1 MPKKL
6 IKNCKA
12 VKKDKKLKEGYL
24 GQTLQDF
31 LDVCIDEYIIDK
43 IYVYGTDDI
52 VYEGP
57 MDDLPEDMRD
67 AEFLEFEAYSNGR
80 DMVTINVDSTE
91 EYGLD
96 TYYTTLEDFLYDCN
110 NENIVVFDLGAE
122 EEIFRG
128 DKYDIPDEVK
138 ELIFVSF
145 DAPNEL
151 SVNLSDYE
159 GDSDDYD
166 EDEDDDF
173 EEALKENEQPFYRV
187 VKNPKGKGYCI
198 LKRVNKWNK
207 SNTFIN
213 DHSKEVFNTPEEA
226 KAILD
231 NVDELHFYIDDDFDE
246 SLKEAKTPRY
256 FYRVYMGNRDKD
268 FNVKK
273 EYADEIEML
282 KDAKKDFE
290 LAKTE
295 MRTDPKQVRC
305 SLYQFIDGDWDWYMD
320 VNDPK
325 ELDNYIDTLT
335 SEQAKKVA
343 IKEGFDSR
351 VEERPINTL
360 QLMMDNSHLG
370 DITTVYEDG
379 DAQVYVNSKMP
390 KKFLNKDGS
399 VKAENGIMLYDEEE
413 KKIIANTPQEVYD
426 YLDGCLIFD
435 EMNCTKEQLE
445 QVFNYFKGFGVAVDE
460 DYLNQ
465 FDDNLQE
472 STIPVKDLLV
482 KTDNK
487 YGITLDHA
495 IDDIKRS
502 KGYNDS
508 LLGDNYTIDL
518 LMRRFGL
525 EHRDVIRA
533 LNYKFDGKV
542 LDESVEDDMEKLPH
556 VVMAF
561 KDGGVHRLELE
572 WRPSTKKA
580 HSDYVD
586 LSQAIKNKFGDA
598 DIKVKKQEWRDGNK
612 ETRYVLEVTLKDNG
626 IKEDV
631 NQLAK
636 KMGAK
641 LLPPKGY
648 GAKPKRPRYVYEVY
662 YFDTE
667 DCKGDAIYRKF
678 SSRKAQEQWYEA
690 HKNDPDKFGMYAYEE
705 ATIYEGL
712 DEAYNT
718 EDRIKELKEIKKTR
732 ALTDDE
738 LEELAYCENE
748 VSSREAEKN
757 YLNGE
762 SLSNKLT
769 EAPDDMGFETDDEI
783 EAQERAEFE
792 KRLAQRKANRD
803 ASKKQELDR
812 QEQEKAKE
820 QAKQDAIAKGK
831 ELYNKVKDLPFEEW
845 FEYLV
850 PSSGKAST
858 VAGEIVRAVN
868 KLTYR
873 WYNDGDEFYQGYG
886 RETCGAPAVYLMYKI
901 DEVAP
906 KLNNLINCDEDSYS
920 KGLDELKDIVHTY
933 LLNNQD
939 AFGTVNEEDSMDKE
953 EFNIDVEFEEPRDCE
968 WQIELRDY
976 EKDGI
981 TLADYINNG
990 NIDAWDFISRLQE
1003 DVSSELGG
1011 NSAFEIELPWSSY
1024 ATDYKIY
1031 NLTKDEWDTVSYQ
1044 LSKSDYFDNYLDE
1057 LYNEYGD
1064 PTEAPID
1071 DEEVEESINRNWDTL
1086 EFNYE
1091 KLPVSK
1097 FNPNTLERTPME
1109 IDYAHK
1115 VKQEDVEDA
1124 LFKILEDKGEL
1135 DDYSLEGGVAY
1146 VMNNF
1151 DELVA
1156 KYEDELKEL
1165 FRSGAINTAENSDL
1179 SEDLDTF
1186 DDQMDF
1192 LSKDE
1197 EEAIDGYKKV
1207 IKKVDNAKVKT
1218 QLKKIETEEKAH
1230 KDYLTKVKRNKD
1242 IEYTEPLDEDTVK
1255 QDDKWVNK
1263 GNTGKTHGEFKT
1275 KKEADKQRK
1284 AMFVHKKPNAKWGK

>member
-1 MPKKL
+1 MAKNKKKA
-6 IKNCKA
+6 IKESKH
-12 VKKDKKLKEGYL
+12 LKEGYI

-31 LDVCIDEYIIDK
+31 LDLCVDADFINK
-43 IYVYGTDDI
+43 IYVYGTDNI
-52 VYEGP
+52 VYEGS
-57 MDDLPEDMRD
+57 MDELPYDMRD
-67 AEFLEFEAYSNGR
+67 ASFMEFDAYSNGR
-80 DMVTINVDSTE
+80 DIVTVNVDSSL
-91 EYGLD
+91 EYGYDAFYEFLG
-96 TYYTTLEDFLYDCN
+96 DFLDDCN
-110 NENIVVFDLGAE
+110 NENVVIFDLDQG
-122 EEIFRG
+122 EEIYRG
-128 DKYDIPDEVK
+128 DRESVPDE
-138 ELIFVSF
+138 IRDMAFASF
-145 DAPNEL
+145 DTPDEL

-159 GDSDDYD
+159 GDSDAYD
-166 EDEDDDF
+166 DDEEDEEFDEALGKVQEITRAVDSEGNEYHVKPIWKTDRLATLVDKDGKETKVELADIRQFYDLYDQDDEVISRYEDYLD
-173 EEALKENEQPFYRV
+173 EALKENEQPFYRV
-187 VKNPKGKGYCI
+187 VKDPKGKGYCI
-198 LKRVNKWNK
+198 LKRVNKLDK

-226 KAILD
+226 KAMLD
-231 NVDELHFYIDDDFDE
+231 KVDELHFYIDE
-246 SLKEAKTPRY
+246 NLKEAKDKKY
-256 FYRVYMGNRDKD
+256 FYELTDIE
-268 FNVKK
+268 KK
-273 EYADEIEML
+273 EVLSVLANIVEFAKGDQEISTHLHKYGSQSGSTEISPISIWNESGEVRIML
-282 KDAKKDFE
+282 DPETNDATARKIINKIKKQFDT
-290 LAKTE
+290 K
-295 MRTDPKQVRC
+295 
-305 SLYQFIDGDWDWYMD
+305 SLWIYYDK
-320 VNDPK
+320 N
-325 ELDNYIDTLT
+325 
-335 SEQAKKVA
+335 
-343 IKEGFDSR
+343 
-351 VEERPINTL
+351 
-360 QLMMDNSHLG
+360 
-370 DITTVYEDG
+370 
-379 DAQVYVNSKMP
+379 
-390 KKFLNKDGS
+390 DGS
-399 VKAENGIMLYDEEE
+399 YPPE
-413 KKIIANTPQEVYD
+413 II
-426 YLDGCLIFD
+426 I
-435 EMNCTKEQLE
+435 K
-445 QVFNYFKGFGVAVDE
+445 
-460 DYLNQ
+460 YLN
-465 FDDNLQE
+465 DGKNENLKE

-482 KTDNK
+482 KVDNK

-542 LDESVEDDMEKLPH
+542 LDESVEEDMEKLPH

-561 KDGGVHRLELE
+561 KDGGVNRLELE
-572 WRPSTKKA
+572 WRPSTRKA

-612 ETRYVLEVTLKDNG
+612 ETRYVLEVTLKDNA

-641 LLPPKGY
+641 LLPPRGY

-662 YFDTE
+662 YFDTP

-690 HKNDPDKFGMYAYEE
+690 HKNDTDKFGMYAFDD
-705 ATIYEGL
+705 ATIYENL

-850 PSSGKAST
+850 PSSGKAPT

-868 KLTYR
+868 KLAYR

-906 KLNNLINCDEDSYS
+906 KLNKLINCDEDSYS

-976 EKDGI
+976 EKNGI

-990 NIDAWDFISRLQE
+990 NIDSWDFISRLQE

-1044 LSKSDYFDNYLDE
+1044 LSKSDYFDSYLEE

-1109 IDYAHK
+1109 IDYTHK

-1124 LFKILEDKGEL
+1124 LFKILDDKGEL

-1151 DELVA
+1151 DELVT

-1255 QDDKWVNK
+1255 QGNKWVNK
-1263 GNTGKTHGEFKT
+1263 GNTGETHGEFKT

-1284 AMFVHKKPNAKWGK
+1284 AMFVNKKPNAKWGK